1 MAFDPVIIMNGNT
14 EMNGEKKKN
23 AFYILGKAILMAS
36 MQFAIGSVEMSS
48 KFSVKNFAR
57 DQRTLDNAIKALKD
71 YMIIGTLWTIGT
83 SMIFYVN
90 YDVKGLVMNIMAN
103 ASIMLW
109 IYLSYYSAFRE
120 AVQMFNQENPSQTP
134 LQVKGI
140 FEL

>member
-1 MAFDPVIIMNGNT
+1 MAFDPTIMLNGDS
-14 EMNGEKKKN
+14 ERSEKKKN

-48 KFSVKNFAR
+48 KFSVKNFSK
-57 DQRTLDNAIKALKD
+57 DQRTLDNAVKALKD
-71 YMIIGTLWTIGT
+71 YMLIGTLWTIGT

-90 YDVKGLVMNIMAN
+90 YGFKGLMMNIIAN

-109 IYLSYYSAFRE
+109 IYMSYYAAFNESVNLFR
-120 AVQMFNQENPSQTP
+120 VENPSLPQ
-134 LQVKGI
+134 LVVRGI